1 MNCPRVLI
9 AGTGS
14 GCGKTTAV
22 CALLTILKGRGVGVS
37 ALKCGPDYI
46 DPMFHASAVGVPS
59 ANLDPFFCGE
69 GLLRSTLAAH
79 AGAVTVIEG
88 VMGYYDGTG
97 GNGTDNSTYTVARAT
112 ASPVVLV
119 VNGRGTSTSSLA
131 VITGFAGFAPDSGIL
146 GVIFNNV
153 SAGTYENL
161 KGLMERHLGDRIRPL
176 GYIPK
181 LPEECLLQ
189 SRHLGLV
196 TPEEVADI
204 SERLERLGAICR
216 ETLDADS
223 ILSLAD
229 SAPELV
235 FERPRLPRLPPV
247 TVAVA
252 RDAAFSFIY
261 DDTLRL
267 FESLGAE
274 IRLFSPLADE
284 PVPQGASGLYLP
296 GGYPELYA
304 DILEKN
310 RRAAESVHR
319 AVLSGMPTIA
329 ECGGFQYLGKALD
342 GRRMCGALPHK
353 SANTE
358 RLTRF
363 GYVTLTAKA
372 PGLFGEAGVTLPAH
386 EFHYYDSTE
395 NGSGFTARK
404 INGRQWDCA
413 VYTDTLYAGYPHL
426 YLPACTAAAESF
438 LRKCGEYK
446 ERSIC

>member
-22 CALLTILKGRGVGVS
+22 CALLTILKSRGVGVS

-59 ANLDPFFCGE
+59 ANLDSFFCGE

-97 GNGTDNSTYTVARAT
+97 GDGTDNSTYTVARAT
-112 ASPVVLV
+112 ATPVVLV

-131 VITGFAGFAPDSGIL
+131 VIAGFAGFAPDNGIL
-146 GVIFNNV
+146 GVIFNSV
-153 SAGTYENL
+153 AAGTYETL
-161 KGLMERHLGDRIRPL
+161 KGLMERRFGDRIRPL

-181 LPEECLLQ
+181 LPEECRLQ

-216 ETLDADS
+216 ETLDVDG
-223 ILSLAD
+223 ILSLAG
-229 SAPELV
+229 SAPELA

-284 PVPQGASGLYLP
+284 PVPKGASGLYLP

-304 DILEKN
+304 DALEKN
-310 RRAAESVHR
+310 RRAAESVRR

-329 ECGGFQYLGKALD
+329 ECGGFQYLGKTLD
-342 GRRMCGALPHK
+342 GHGMCGALPHE
-353 SANTE
+353 SANTG

-372 PGLFGEAGVTLPAH
+372 PGLFGEAGITLPAH

-395 NGSGFTARK
+395 NGGGFTARK
-404 INGRQWDCA
+404 ANGRQWDCA

-426 YLPACTAAAESF
+426 YLPASAAAAESF